1 MNLSD
6 LSWHQRIKRKVSLW
20 GGSYEHPDGHLE
32 LDFESP
38 AGIDGRTDSES
49 LQTKK
54 LIAYENRQG
63 IKNLK
68 VTYFIL
74 GAVLTY
80 LFMRYFS

>member
-1 MNLSD
+1 MNLSN
-6 LSWHQRIKRKVSLW
+6 LSWQQRIKRKVSLW
-20 GGSYEHPDGHLE
+20 GGSYKHPDGHLE

-38 AGIDGRTDSES
+38 AGINGRTDSDS

-80 LFMRYFS
+80 LFMRYFR